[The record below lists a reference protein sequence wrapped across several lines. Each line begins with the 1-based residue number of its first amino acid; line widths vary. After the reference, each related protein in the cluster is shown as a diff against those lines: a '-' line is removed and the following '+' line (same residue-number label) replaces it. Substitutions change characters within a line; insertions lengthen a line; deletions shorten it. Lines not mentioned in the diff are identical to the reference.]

1 MSRLF
6 KFTKENLGVSA
17 EQLLQNPGMNEL
29 DIFMSGLDTNGDSFE
44 IGQRVRANSIKQGTI
59 IYVSINGKIRYRFE
73 SIDGDQPKKIN
84 GKTMM
89 DVRNIEKLYIPVRIN
104 NVPGIS
110 KGQSWPFLNIDQISY
125 IEEQQQHNMDIDA
138 SQGGELSDEE
148 SQGDAI
154 SDEESQG
161 DAISDEES
169 QGDTLSTNAILT
181 NAISTNAIST
191 NAILTNAISTNEFQG
206 NNPMIYMAERICFQL
221 GIEDCSYVELI
232 YHAKVIL
239 GIHNEPIFTNVQ
251 SNIRAKITYIY
262 NQIV

>member
-6 KFTKENLGVSA
+6 KFTKEKLGVSA

-44 IGQRVRANSIKQGTI
+44 IGQTVSANSIKQGTI
-59 IYVSINGKIRYRFE
+59 IYVSINGMITHRFE
-73 SIDGDQPKKIN
+73 SIDGDQPKKVE
-84 GKTMM
+84 GKKIMN
-89 DVRNIEKLYIPVRIN
+89 VRNIDKLHIPVRIK
-104 NVPGIS
+104 NVHGITTA
-110 KGQSWPFLNIDQISY
+110 QSWPFLNIDQISY

-148 SQGDAI
+148 SQGDTL
-154 SDEESQG
+154 SDK
-161 DAISDEES
+161 ES
-169 QGDTLSTNAILT
+169 QGDTLST

-191 NAILTNAISTNEFQG
+191 NAILTNEFQG

-221 GIEDCSYVELI
+221 GIEGCSYVELI

-251 SNIRAKITYIY
+251 SNIKAKITYIY